1 MVVRWLLPLLAGCD
15 LVTDSFLTNDFSG
28 DPFPIEVE
36 THAGA
41 IVLGMD
47 VGGEDTRIAV
57 LDILSPMTLV
67 DPGAASA
74 PAIAFHDITLRGE
87 LDRRPAFTQPRA
99 VFQDAQ
105 ILSLH
110 PCDDATVQCSVGPGD
125 APRPFEAIIGADSLA
140 GDALRLDLATD
151 EIYVLA
157 DIGGKNEDRTAA
169 CDAVFASPY
178 RGGGTLVL
186 AGTELAFGSRRV
198 TIGACLGPDPSAT
211 VPQSKRGA
219 DVLLVASTAIGPTL
233 LAQTAYDRYRMS
245 QSVDIPASDTL
256 PDDTELLP
264 SGMITG
270 KRASLPAMALVGG
283 TSSNTRAPCRQVWA
297 SHLMIQ
303 RDCQAGDDCPCPGD
317 FSSDPFCPVPAVV
330 ELAPSGGIAVLV
342 VSDTDPTLQA
352 LRTELR
358 PDQPEVD
365 GILGVDA
372 IRLMEL
378 DLDYPHDRVLGRCAA
393 DRCTVRPEL
402 DSSDQRDDVQ
412 ACLLR

>member
-1 MVVRWLLPLLAGCD
+1 MKLLLLLVAGCD

-36 THAGA
+36 THSGA
-41 IVLGMD
+41 LVLGMK
-47 VGGEDTRIAV
+47 VGSDDPRVAV
-57 LDILSPMTLV
+57 LDILSPMTVV
-67 DPGAASA
+67 DSGPGSA
-74 PAIAFHDITLRGE
+74 PAIAFHDIEFLGE
-87 LDRRPAFTQPRA
+87 LNRADAFTQPRA
-99 VFQDAQ
+99 VVPDAQ

-110 PCDDATVQCSVGPGD
+110 PCDDAAAQCSVGPGN
-125 APRPFEAIIGADSLA
+125 APRPFEAIIGADALA
-140 GDALRLDLATD
+140 GDALRLDLSTD
-151 EIYVLA
+151 ELYVLA
-157 DIGGKNEDRTAA
+157 DIGGKNEDRTAV

-198 TIGACLGPDPSAT
+198 TLGACLGPDPAPT
-211 VPQSKRGA
+211 VPQSQRGA

-233 LAQTAYDRYRMS
+233 LAQTAYDRYRLS
-245 QSVDIPASDTL
+245 QTVAVPTSDQL
-256 PDDTELLP
+256 PDDSELMP
-264 SGMITG
+264 SGLVVG
-270 KRASLPAMALVGG
+270 KRATIPALALVGG
-283 TSSNTRAPCRQVWA
+283 TTSNTRAPCRQVWA

-303 RDCQAGDDCPCPGD
+303 RDCIEGDDCPCPGD
-317 FSSDPFCPVPAVV
+317 FSSDPFCPVPAVL

-342 VSDTDPTLQA
+342 VADTDPTLQA

-378 DLDYPHDRVLGRCAA
+378 DLDYPHDRVLGRCAS
-393 DRCTVRPEL
+393 DRCTARPEL
-402 DSSDQRDDVQ
+402 DSEDQRTAVQ
-412 ACLLR
+412 ACLTR